1 LYAATGGQFRVQACQ
16 NNSYGVEE
24 ETFGLAAAPCQPCP
38 SGMHTTPTLPSVQYR
53 HEVGPFFVYFHPLA
67 CVTKPGNGYDGFS
80 ATPCEAGSYSS
91 GNDHAPCTSCGHG
104 KTTADAAATSQNNCI
119 VAPGYGNA
127 QGDPSASVTEC
138 PLNTYNAGP
147 GAICSP
153 CLTGSGTRDVAATA
167 LEECDICDDG
177 YGVQEDGNGMS
188 SCRSCPANFY
198 GSRLDRAPS
207 DQSCQACPD
216 VVSGYMFS
224 YNGADIQYTPS
235 VISRASSKTSSD
247 CLAQFAQFSKVVS
260 VDTTP
265 MSSSWLWGANVAAP
279 EAAEHADDCARQCE
293 ANARCHFFTFD
304 YAQENEMQKCKLFAP
319 PATPASAGTLGVLAY
334 KAAPSSNVG
343 ASSRKGDVKSKM
355 LGVGTFTQWT
365 YNDTIDGP
373 APGGH
378 LVQFPGLTKSECLT
392 RCDQDVNCVLVYM
405 RSARL
410 FDDGPA
416 GECILRASQH
426 HSSMR
431 SLTRAVLDQ
440 LVSSTTGPLPPV
452 QDAAPPPPPPPMLP
466 APPPPPPPPRVSI
479 SDLSV
484 HAANPPLWQA
494 ESVPAWCLRMCDEV
508 GD

>member
-1 LYAATGGQFRVQACQ
+1 MQKGFGLYAATGGQFRVQACQ
-16 NNSYGVEE
+16 SNNYGVEE

-38 SGMHTTPTLPSVQYR
+38 SGMHTTPTQPSVQYR
-53 HEVGPFFVYFHPLA
+53 HEVDGFSVYFHPLA

-104 KTTADAAATSQNNCI
+104 KTTADAAATSQNDCI

-127 QGDPSASVTEC
+127 QGDPSANVTEC

-153 CLTGSGTRDVAATA
+153 CPAGSGTRDVAATA

-177 YGVQEDGNGMS
+177 YGTQEDGNGMS

-247 CLAQFAQFSKVVS
+247 CLAQFAQFSRVVS

-265 MSSSWLWGANVAAP
+265 TSSSFLSGANVVAP

-293 ANARCHFFTFD
+293 ANPRCHFFTFD

-319 PATPASAGTLGVLAY
+319 PEEPVGMNGVLAY

-343 ASSRKGDVKSKM
+343 ASSYGRIRSKM
-355 LGVGTFTQWT
+355 LGVGTFTQWVFSET
-365 YNDTIDGP
+365 FGP
-373 APGGH
+373 APGDH
-378 LVQFPGLTKSECLT
+378 LMHISGLTKSECLT
-392 RCDQDVNCVLVYM
+392 RCDQDVSCVLVYM
-405 RSARL
+405 RSASL
-410 FDDGPA
+410 VGDGPA
-416 GECILRASQH
+416 GECLLKTTNFH
-426 HSSMR
+426 HSMR
-431 SLTRAVLDQ
+431 SLTRAVVDQ
-440 LVSSTTGPLPPV
+440 LVFSTDR
-452 QDAAPPPPPPPMLP
+452 QP
-466 APPPPPPPPRVSI
+466 APPPPPPTVPVSI
-479 SDLSV
+479 S
-484 HAANPPLWQA
+484 
-494 ESVPAWCLRMCDEV
+494 
-508 GD
+508 